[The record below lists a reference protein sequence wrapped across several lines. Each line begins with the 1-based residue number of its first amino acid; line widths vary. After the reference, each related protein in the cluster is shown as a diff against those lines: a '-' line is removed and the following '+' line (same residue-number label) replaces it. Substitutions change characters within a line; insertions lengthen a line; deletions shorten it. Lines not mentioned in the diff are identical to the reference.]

1 MMIKFKIVIFFLIV
15 ISVRFIFKYIVDVGD
30 KKIYKMKELIE
41 FTDYLRIYSC
51 DMKMSLDE
59 IMLKYNFKSE
69 SLKNICQKF
78 SNEIKN
84 ECIVTTSRKDLLN
97 FIEKIILTPT
107 DFNYSFIEIIDYYGN
122 TYSEVL
128 NKKLSFTID
137 DMSKKM
143 RKYEDSH
150 KEKKELCNKVSVL
163 LGCLTAI
170 ILI

>member
-1 MMIKFKIVIFFLIV
+1 MIKFKIVIFFLIV
-15 ISVRFIFKYIVDVGD
+15 ISVKFIFKYIVDVGD

-69 SLKNICQKF
+69 SLKNICQKL

-84 ECIVTTSRKDLLN
+84 ESIVTNSRKDLLN

>member
-1 MMIKFKIVIFFLIV
+1 
-15 ISVRFIFKYIVDVGD
+15 
-30 KKIYKMKELIE
+30 MKELIE

-69 SLKNICQKF
+69 SLKNICQKL

-84 ECIVTTSRKDLLN
+84 ESIVTNSRKDLLN

-137 DMSKKM
+137 DMSKKL